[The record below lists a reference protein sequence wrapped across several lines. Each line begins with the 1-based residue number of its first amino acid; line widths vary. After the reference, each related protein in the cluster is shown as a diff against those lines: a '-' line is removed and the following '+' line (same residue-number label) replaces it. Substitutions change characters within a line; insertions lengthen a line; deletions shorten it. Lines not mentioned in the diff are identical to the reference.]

1 MKYISLTILMLLS
14 TLFGKA
20 SNKDF
25 YTSGNFF
32 VPIHDTD
39 ISLKKAILTIDLAN
53 GEYVMAN
60 VYYELYNPDVSKNID
75 IKLDAKKTDKMPLDI
90 TQGIKDFKL
99 TVNGDI
105 QDIKSSVDTCYTYYA
120 NVQLIKG
127 KNILRNTFK
136 YRVKKN
142 GDFDFSAPFTLRTL
156 NRWANRQADDF
167 TLRIISNGDSYLLTD
182 EAFRGTPFD
191 FEEDKYN
198 FWRFKAIDE
207 KYYALCSSVL
217 SDTLVWHKTNFCPN
231 DDMTILTSIS
241 SDSSD
246 NDTSGWVV
254 EDSKGECEGR
264 YLGDCGDSYLVCV
277 QDLGTVPKAGRKV
290 VKYRAEDGKGCVWI
304 SSKVKYTIKN
314 GEKIQIVNVRA
325 LPSMKSRVIGT
336 MWDLYG
342 DLPSPEA
349 CLGYVPSQD
358 DNSTDKWFKVKVD
371 GKIGYIRADLMCWD
385 SMNTF

>member
-1 MKYISLTILMLLS
+1 MLLS

-53 GEYVMAN
+53 GEYVEAN

-75 IKLDAKKTDKMPLDI
+75 IKLEARKTDKMPLDI

-142 GDFDFSAPFTLRTL
+142 GDFDFSAPFNLCTL
-156 NRWANRQADDF
+156 NCWANRQAGDF
-167 TLRIISNGDSYLLTD
+167 TLRIIGGSNYYIAD
-182 EAFRGTPFD
+182 EAFRGTPYSH
-191 FEEDKYN
+191 EKYKYN

-207 KYYALCSSVL
+207 KYYALYSSGR
-217 SDTLVWHKTNFCPN
+217 SDTLVWHKTNFSPN
-231 DDMTILTSIS
+231 DDMTILSSIS
-241 SDSSD
+241 SG
-246 NDTSGWVV
+246 NNTFGWVV

-264 YLGDCGDSYLVCV
+264 YVGDCGDSYLIDV
-277 QDLGTVPKAGRKV
+277 QDWGTVPKEGHKV
-290 VKYRAEDGKGCVWI
+290 VKYRAEDGKGCVYI
-304 SSKVKYTIKN
+304 SNKVKYTTKN
-314 GEKIQIVNVRA
+314 GEKMQIVNVRA
-325 LPSMKSRVIGT
+325 LPSMKSSIIGT
-336 MWDLYG
+336 IDELYG
-342 DLPSPEA
+342 DLPTA
-349 CLGYVPSQD
+349 VDCLGYVPSVD
-358 DNSTDKWFKVKVD
+358 DNSSDKWYKVD
-371 GKIGYIRADLMCWD
+371 IDGKVGYVRADLMYWN

>member
-1 MKYISLTILMLLS
+1 MLLS

-53 GEYVMAN
+53 GEYVEAN

-75 IKLDAKKTDKMPLDI
+75 IKLEARKTDKMPLDI

-142 GDFDFSAPFTLRTL
+142 GDFDFSAPFNLCTL
-156 NRWANRQADDF
+156 NCWANRQADDF
-167 TLRIISNGDSYLLTD
+167 TLRIIGGSNYYIAD
-182 EAFRGTPFD
+182 EAFRGTPYSH
-191 FEEDKYN
+191 EKYKNN

-207 KYYALCSSVL
+207 KYYALYSSGR
-217 SDTLVWHKTNFCPN
+217 SDTLVWHKTNFSPN
-231 DDMTILTSIS
+231 DDMTILSSIS
-241 SDSSD
+241 SG
-246 NDTSGWVV
+246 NNTFGWVV
-254 EDSKGECEGR
+254 ENSKGECVGR
-264 YLGDCGDSYLVCV
+264 YDGDCGDSYLIDV
-277 QDLGTVPKAGRKV
+277 QDWGTVPKAGRKV

>member
-1 MKYISLTILMLLS
+1 MLLS

-39 ISLKKAILTIDLAN
+39 ISFKKAILTIDLAN
-53 GEYVMAN
+53 GEFVEAN

-75 IKLDAKKTDKMPLDI
+75 IKLEARKSDKMPLDI

-142 GDFDFSAPFTLRTL
+142 GDFDFSAPFNLCTL
-156 NRWANRQADDF
+156 NCWANRQANDF

-241 SDSSD
+241 SV
-246 NDTSGWVV
+246 NDTFGWIV
-254 EDSKGECEGR
+254 ENSKGECVGR
-264 YLGDCGDSYLVCV
+264 YDGDCGDSYLIDV
-277 QDLGTVPKAGRKV
+277 QDWGTVPKEGYKV
-290 VKYRAEDGKGCVWI
+290 VKYRAEDGKGCVYI
-304 SSKVKYTIKN
+304 SNKVKYTTKN
-314 GEKIQIVNVRA
+314 GEKMQIVNVRA
-325 LPSMKSRVIGT
+325 LPSMKSSIIGT
-336 MWDLYG
+336 IDELYG
-342 DLPSPEA
+342 DLPTA
-349 CLGYVPSQD
+349 VDCLGYVPSVD
-358 DNSTDKWFKVKVD
+358 DNSRDKWYKVD
-371 GKIGYIRADLMCWD
+371 IDGKVGYVRADLMYWN

>member
-1 MKYISLTILMLLS
+1 MLLT

-20 SNKDF
+20 SNMDF

-39 ISLKKAILTIDLAN
+39 ISLKKAILTIDLAD
-53 GEYVMAN
+53 GEFVETN
-60 VYYELYNPDVSKNID
+60 VYYELYNPDVSKNIS
-75 IKLDAKKTDKMPLDI
+75 IKFKKKKSDKMPLDI

-142 GDFDFSAPFTLRTL
+142 GDFDFSAPFNLCTL
-156 NRWANRQADDF
+156 NCWANRQADDF
-167 TLRIISNGDSYLLTD
+167 TLRIIGGSNYYIAD
-182 EAFRGTPFD
+182 EAFRGTPYSH
-191 FEEDKYN
+191 EKYKYN

-207 KYYALCSSVL
+207 KYYALYSSGR
-217 SDTLVWHKTNFCPN
+217 SDTLVWHKTNFSPN
-231 DDMTILTSIS
+231 DDMAILSSIS
-241 SDSSD
+241 SV
-246 NDTSGWVV
+246 NDTFGWVV
-254 EDSKGECEGR
+254 ENSKGECVGR
-264 YLGDCGDSYLVCV
+264 YDGDCGDSYLIDV
-277 QDLGTVPKAGRKV
+277 QDWGTVPKAGHKV

-325 LPSMKSRVIGT
+325 LPSTKSSIIGT
-336 MWDLYG
+336 IDELYG
-342 DLPSPEA
+342 DLPTA
-349 CLGYVPSQD
+349 VDCLGYVPSVD
-358 DNSTDKWFKVKVD
+358 DNSRDKWYKVD
-371 GKIGYIRADLMCWD
+371 IDGKVGYVRADLMYWN

>member
-1 MKYISLTILMLLS
+1 MLLS

-20 SNKDF
+20 SNMDF

-53 GEYVMAN
+53 GEYVEAN
-60 VYYELYNPDVSKNID
+60 VYYELYNPDVSKNIC
-75 IKLDAKKTDKMPLDI
+75 IKLEARKSDKMPLDI

-142 GDFDFSAPFTLRTL
+142 GDFDFSAPFNLCTL
-156 NRWANRQADDF
+156 NCWANRQADDF
-167 TLRIISNGDSYLLTD
+167 TLRIIGGSNYYIAD
-182 EAFRGTPFD
+182 EAFRGTPYSH
-191 FEEDKYN
+191 EKYKYN

-207 KYYALCSSVL
+207 KYYALYSSGR
-217 SDTLVWHKTNFCPN
+217 SDTLVWHKTNFSPN
-231 DDMTILTSIS
+231 DDMAILSSIS
-241 SDSSD
+241 SV
-246 NDTSGWVV
+246 NDTFGWVV
-254 EDSKGECEGR
+254 ENSKGECVGR
-264 YLGDCGDSYLVCV
+264 YDGDCGDSYLIDV
-277 QDLGTVPKAGRKV
+277 QDWGTVPKEGHKV
-290 VKYRAEDGKGCVWI
+290 VKYRAEDGKGCVYI
-304 SSKVKYTIKN
+304 SNKVKYMTKD
-314 GEKIQIVNVRA
+314 GEKMQIVNVRA
-325 LPSMKSRVIGT
+325 LPSMKSSIIGT
-336 MWDLYG
+336 IDELYG
-342 DLPSPEA
+342 DLPTA
-349 CLGYVPSQD
+349 VDCLGYVPSVD
-358 DNSTDKWFKVKVD
+358 DNSRDKWYKVD
-371 GKIGYIRADLMCWD
+371 IDGKVGYVRADLMYWN